1 MSADERTLFIVN
13 PRSAGGKTK
22 RNWPEIEKIARDK
35 LGGLVSTRM
44 TEGPGHAT
52 ELTTTGIKEGYD
64 LIVSVGGDGTNNEVL
79 NGFFADD
86 HGTLVDPNVA
96 FGFLP
101 AGTGC
106 DLAKTFEISP
116 KDPRAGLA
124 RLASGEISVDVGCC
138 SYTSHTGE
146 QESRYFLNVA
156 GFGANGD
163 VVARVNKS
171 GKKLGGFGTFAVATI
186 ASLLSYDNQRV
197 TYSVDNGDEVT
208 ERINTMFVC
217 NARFVGGGMIVGPEA
232 RMDDGVFDLT
242 LIGDISR
249 MNAFGNG
256 RLLYSG
262 RIYEHPQS
270 QHIRAKVL
278 KARPLDR
285 DPVLIDLDGEQPGRL
300 PATFQIHPSV
310 LRMRT

>member
-1 MSADERTLFIVN
+1 MSSDERTLFIVN

-52 ELTTTGIKEGYD
+52 ELASSGIKEGYD

-86 HGTLVDPNVA
+86 QGNLINANVA

-116 KDPRAGLA
+116 KDPRGGLA
-124 RLASGEISVDVGCC
+124 RLASGEISIDVGRCV
-138 SYTSHTGE
+138 YTSHSGE
-146 QESRYFLNVA
+146 QETRYFLNVA

-163 VVARVNKS
+163 VVSRVNKS
-171 GKKLGGFGTFAVATI
+171 GKKLGGFATFALATI
-186 ASLLSYDNQRV
+186 TSIMSYDNQRV
-197 TYSVDNGDEVT
+197 AYSVDGGDEIT
-208 ERINTMFVC
+208 ERVNTMFVC
-217 NARFVGGGMIVGPEA
+217 NGRYVGGGMIVGPEA
-232 RMDDGVFDLT
+232 RMDDGLLDLT

-249 MNAFGNG
+249 LKALGNG
-256 RLLYSG
+256 RYLYSG
-262 RIYEHPQS
+262 RIYEHPQA
-270 QHIRAKVL
+270 QHLRAKVL
-278 KARPLDR
+278 KARPLDTA
-285 DPVLIDLDGEQPGRL
+285 PVLLDVDGEQPGRL
-300 PATFQIHPSV
+300 PATFDVLPSL
-310 LRMRT
+310 LRMRV